1 MFRRMKDVVVAATQ
15 AVVPGIVS
23 TEKPEQVVKVEEPK
37 PEPVKELDEAALA
50 RMAAAKRADERH
62 FHTVC
67 LRVQRWLKHH
77 DVREVDPPGH
87 IRDKIVMVQ
96 RRDRRL
102 YEAMVAHAV
111 THGSAYVQPIERQ

>member
-1 MFRRMKDVVVAATQ
+1 MFAKLKRATLSLMRAADEYDTPEVQ
-15 AVVPGIVS
+15 PES
-23 TEKPEQVVKVEEPK
+23 KPEPK